1 MTSSPAAHENPGLT
15 LIAGELA
22 ALFRAAES
30 GIVLQSILDW
40 RANREFL
47 PPNPP
52 PLFRLALRHAATGE
66 IQWLTADLGWQQ
78 TLIRRKQDRLRLGW
92 SQHSH
97 PGFGGLEISAEAI
110 AEGAD
115 NTIRWT
121 LEIKPPPTQWGVWRV
136 IFPNLEILADDAATT
151 LFVPR
156 GPGEAVEGIAQK
168 PFEYKQNYPDG
179 WCTMQYMAVY
189 DPPRNG
195 SSARGLYVAHHDPRG
210 SRKDITATSRP
221 EARTVTIEFDHTPA
235 NMGVVGAEQRL
246 AGEVVWRLFRGD
258 WFDAALIY
266 KNWVRREAEWIPRGE
281 RKRRPETPRWLRELP
296 VWLRLRGDAKTCV
309 PIVTEFARQMD
320 MPVGFHWYNWHE
332 IPYDNDYPHYFPARE
347 GFAEG
352 IRELQSH
359 GVYVMPYING
369 RLWDTRDRG
378 MEDYQFTAVARPA
391 ATKKETGEL
400 NIETY
405 ASREADGSPVELA
418 VMCPATAVWRDTVT
432 ALTRR
437 LFTECGVNG
446 IYIDQIAAAA
456 PHLCFDIA
464 HNHPLG
470 GGSWWNEAYWRML
483 DGIRAGMPAETII
496 TSECN
501 AEPFVRHFDAFLT
514 WHWQYEHQVPAFQ
527 VIYAGTIQFFG
538 RSYRAGDPTFEAA
551 LRMKAAQQ
559 LVFGEQIGWV
569 ESPDIINQ
577 PENMAFL
584 RRMARLRRRFHPYF
598 SEGEMARP
606 PRPHGDIPVIKAN
619 WFWMGNEWWVS
630 HPAVYSG
637 AWRLP
642 EENKAI
648 FIFVNAHDQPIA
660 ATWHFDGR
668 DADLAG
674 REVLLTPH
682 TEESDGEARSL
693 RAPFEYPITLPA
705 KGALVLEI
713 IPGQ

>member
-1 MTSSPAAHENPGLT
+1 MTSSPSAPRNSGL
-15 LIAGELA
+15 IFVAGELA
-22 ALFRAAES
+22 ALFHLAES
-30 GIVLQSILDW
+30 GIVLQSLLDW
-40 RANREFL
+40 RTNREFL
-47 PPNPP
+47 PANPS
-52 PLFRLALRHAATGE
+52 PLFRLAMRQTATGE
-66 IQWLTADLGWQQ
+66 IQWLTADREWRQ
-78 TLIRRKQDRLRLGW
+78 TLIRRKADRFCLLWGR
-92 SQHSH
+92 HSN
-97 PGFGGLEISAEAI
+97 PEFAGLEIRAEAI
-110 AEGAD
+110 ADSAD
-115 NTIRWT
+115 NTFRWS
-121 LEIKPPPTQWGVWRV
+121 LDIKNPSPRWGVWRV
-136 IFPNLEILADDAATT
+136 IFPNLELLGEEGETT
-151 LFVPR
+151 LFIPR
-156 GPGEAVEGIAQK
+156 GPGEAVAGVAQK
-168 PFEYKQNYPDG
+168 PFEYKQTYPDG

-189 DPPRNG
+189 DAPRNG

-210 SRKDITATSRP
+210 SRKDMAATSRP
-221 EARTVTIEFDHTPA
+221 EEQTLLIEFDHTPG
-235 NMGVVGAEQRL
+235 NMGVAGAGQRL

-266 KNWVRREAEWIPRGE
+266 KKWVRREAQWIPSGE
-281 RKRRPETPRWLRELP
+281 RRRRPETPRWLREIP
-296 VWLRLRGDAKTCV
+296 VWMRMRGDAETCV
-309 PIVTEFARQMD
+309 PVITEFARQMD

-352 IRELQSH
+352 IRALQSR

-391 ATKKETGEL
+391 ATKTESGGL

-418 VMCPATAVWRDTVT
+418 VMCPATTVWRETLK
-432 ALTRR
+432 ALARR

-456 PHLCFDIA
+456 PHLCFDA
-464 HNHPLG
+464 SHPHPPG
-470 GGSWWNEAYWRML
+470 GGSWWNEAYWNIL
-483 DGIRAGMPAETII
+483 DEIRAEMPPQTIL

-514 WHWQYEHQVPAFQ
+514 WHWQHEHQVPAFQ
-527 VIYAGTIQFFG
+527 AIYAGTILFFG
-538 RSYRAGDPTFEAA
+538 RSFRPSDTFAVA

-569 ESPDIINQ
+569 ETPDIITQ
-577 PENMAFL
+577 PDNMAFL
-584 RRMARLRRRFHPYF
+584 RRMARLRLRFHRYF

-606 PRPHGDIPVIKAN
+606 PEPRGDIPIVKAD

-630 HPAVYSG
+630 HSALYCG

-642 EENKAI
+642 DENKAI
-648 FIFVNAHDQPIA
+648 FIFTNAHDQPVA
-660 ATWHFDGR
+660 ATWHCDGR

-674 REVLLTPH
+674 REFVLTPH
-682 TEESDGEARSL
+682 TEDSAGEASRL
-693 RAPFEYPITLPA
+693 RAPFDYQLTLPA
-705 KGALVLEI
+705 KGALVLEVTHA
-713 IPGQ
+713 Q